1 MSEVFAYVRREG
13 VLRIARPGMQWLST
27 GANGGFVCA
36 DAAYN
41 VTVPEEFKRT
51 DLTTYAAERRREASF
66 DAVGPTLFT
75 SVPQTHA
82 RAARAG
88 PVEVVATVGLSNPAA
103 LPIALGGGTP
113 TGSSDSDDGEG
124 DASRRYRGPGTVNI
138 IAGIEYALDDGA
150 LAELVAVLAEAKAA
164 TLLSVTRFPGTT
176 TDAVAAGCD
185 PAGDPAAFAGSSTVV
200 GEAARACVREAVH
213 ASFRSRYRDER
224 PPATVTEARYGLI
237 TDEPADVF
245 RPG

>member
-1 MSEVFAYVRREG
+1 MSEVFAYVRRKG
-13 VLRIARPGMQWLST
+13 VLRIARPGTQWLST
-27 GANGGFVCA
+27 GPDGGFVCA

-51 DLTTYAAERRREASF
+51 DLMAYAAERRHEASF

-82 RAARAG
+82 RGARAG
-88 PVEVVATVGLSNPAA
+88 PVEVVATAGLSNPAG
-103 LPIALGGGTP
+103 LPIPRGGGIP
-113 TGSSDSDDGEG
+113 TGSSEGDVREG
-124 DASRRYRGPGTVNI
+124 DAPRRSRGPGTVNI
-138 IAGIEYALDDGA
+138 IAGTDYALDDGA

-164 TLLSVTRFPGTT
+164 TLLSVTRFSGTT

-185 PAGDPAAFAGSSTVV
+185 PAGDPAAFAGSSTIV
-200 GEAARACVREAVH
+200 GKSARACVREAVH
-213 ASFRSRYRDER
+213 ASLRSRYRDER
-224 PPATVTEARYGLI
+224 PPASVTEARYGLA